1 MKTTYIVSVDAES
14 NGLGGEVFAVGA
26 VLVEV
31 RTDTPAGARRERWY
45 GAIDCPAPVNLWV
58 KENVL
63 PHLLYRTH
71 GTQQQMLESFW
82 LWLDRTLERTKAT
95 ILVDVGFPV
104 EARLICDLLRPDP
117 ERAWKLNAPVLDLA
131 SLLVAHG
138 FDGFNVPRE
147 SWAREQFGEV
157 RWSAHNPTDDAEMAA
172 GAFLALARRKPE
184 ILTSPSFRA
193 FDSPGEARS

>member
-1 MKTTYIVSVDAES
+1 MSTWTKILSVDAES
-14 NGLGGEVFAVGA
+14 NGLGGEVFAIGA
-26 VLVEV
+26 VLVDVHVEG
-31 RTDTPAGARRERWY
+31 TCGARLERWY
-45 GAIDCPAPVNLWV
+45 GAIDCPAPVNPWV

-71 GTQQQMLESFW
+71 ATQAHMIEAFW
-82 LWLDRTLERTKAT
+82 LWLERVLERTKAT

-131 SLLVAHG
+131 SLLAAHG

-147 SWAREQFGEV
+147 AWAREQFGEA
-157 RWSAHNPTDDAEMAA
+157 RWSAHNPTDDAEIAA

-184 ILTSPSFRA
+184 MLASPSFRR
-193 FDSPGEARS
+193 EVRS